1 MNATCSFSTLRP
13 FHLETSPGLG
23 SADFVS
29 AVEVVESAASYF
41 GKVPKTEKILK
52 GYMYFARKR
61 YLDRLVAHK
70 HNHMVKV
77 VTGIRRSGKSFLL
90 FNIFYKHLINEGV
103 ADDHI
108 IMIDLENRRNK
119 TLRDPDA
126 LMKYIDDHIKDGGMY
141 YVMLDEIQLVSEF
154 EDVLN
159 SYVKMP
165 NVDVYV
171 TGSNSRFLSRDVIT
185 EFRGR
190 GDELR
195 IYPLSIS
202 EIAEAMPELGWEQLW
217 QKYLRY
223 GGLPLTI
230 LSPSDEDRES
240 YLKLLFKETYIR
252 DIVERNSVQN
262 DMALETLLDIVSSS
276 IGSMTNPSKLERSFN
291 SLGKV
296 SLSASTI
303 KGYLDYL
310 EDAFLI
316 SRASRYDVK
325 GKRYI
330 STPFKYYFTD
340 VGLRNAR
347 LNFRQIEETHLMEN
361 VIYNELLVRG
371 YSVDVGIVEL
381 RKGDDRK
388 QVEIDFV
395 ANRGSQRYYIQ
406 SAYALPTE
414 EKQQQE
420 VRPLRAVGDSFKKI
434 VVVKDDILLRRD
446 DYGIVTLG
454 LRQFLTDDNSLN
466 L

>member
-1 MNATCSFSTLRP
+1 
-13 FHLETSPGLG
+13 
-23 SADFVS
+23 
-29 AVEVVESAASYF
+29 
-41 GKVPKTEKILK
+41 
-52 GYMYFARKR
+52 
-61 YLDRLVAHK
+61 
-70 HNHMVKV
+70 
-77 VTGIRRSGKSFLL
+77 
-90 FNIFYKHLINEGV
+90 
-103 ADDHI
+103 
-108 IMIDLENRRNK
+108 
-119 TLRDPDA
+119 
-126 LMKYIDDHIKDGGMY
+126 MY

-296 SLSASTI
+296 SLSASTL

>member
-1 MNATCSFSTLRP
+1 
-13 FHLETSPGLG
+13 
-23 SADFVS
+23 
-29 AVEVVESAASYF
+29 
-41 GKVPKTEKILK
+41 
-52 GYMYFARKR
+52 MYFARKR
-61 YLDRLVAHK
+61 YLDRLVAHE

-159 SYVKMP
+159 SYVKLP